1 MKILIEIIGFAG
13 TALCISA
20 YILNVRGRLSSD
32 SKYYLLANGLGG
44 AFLVINSVWHW
55 ALPSAIENAIW
66 ATVALFGLVGRKAKV
81 AEKM

>member
-1 MKILIEIIGFAG
+1 MSIFIEIIGFTG

-20 YILNVRGRLSSD
+20 YILNVQGRLQAD
-32 SKYYLLANGLGG
+32 SAYYLLANGFGG

-66 ATVALFGLVGRKAKV
+66 ATVALFGFLNRKKI
-81 AEKM
+81 